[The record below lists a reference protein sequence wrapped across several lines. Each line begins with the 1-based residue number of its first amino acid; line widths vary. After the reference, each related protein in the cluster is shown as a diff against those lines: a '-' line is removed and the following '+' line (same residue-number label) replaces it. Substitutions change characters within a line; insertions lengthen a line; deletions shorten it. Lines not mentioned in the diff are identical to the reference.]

1 MNRFNPFHLF
11 TSDLLDAFVASGKKY
26 FVRQTFDRGKTIS
39 DDPFLKSCLIIT
51 HYDSLTTAMD
61 HLGAISYDTHRF
73 LYNWE
78 ETAHRQRLRIAAAG
92 PEGYKIFAAVLKPG
106 WDRPVD
112 GVLKKKLRQ
121 YIEKLG
127 WKPGRDEG
135 VRTNY
140 EMQFGELY
148 IRIKY
153 GGREA
158 KVKFEEI
165 ENCS

>member
-1 MNRFNPFHLF
+1 MKPFNPFYPF
-11 TSDLLDAFVASGKKY
+11 TPDLLDAFVAAGKIF
-26 FVRQTFDRGKTIS
+26 FVRQQFARGCY
-39 DDPFLKSCLIIT
+39 DPVQQGRCFLFS

-61 HLGAISYDTHRF
+61 HFGAISYDRYRYLYCWENAEHRI
-73 LYNWE
+73 
-78 ETAHRQRLRIAAAG
+78 RLKTAAAG
-92 PEGYKIFAAVLKPG
+92 PEGYLVFASVLKPG

-112 GVLKKKLRQ
+112 GVLKKKLRA

>member
-1 MNRFNPFHLF
+1 MKLFNPFYPF
-11 TSDLLDAFVASGKKY
+11 TADLLDAFVAAGKIFY
-26 FVRQTFDRGKTIS
+26 VRQHFPRGGQNS
-39 DDPFLKSCLIIT
+39 RCFLFS

-61 HLGAISYDTHRF
+61 HYGAISHDRYRF
-73 LYNWE
+73 LYCWE
-78 ETAHRQRLRIAAAG
+78 KAEHRERLKAAAAEPAG
-92 PEGYKIFAAVLKPG
+92 FQIFASVLKPG

-112 GVLKKKLRQ
+112 GALKKKLRL
-121 YIEKLG
+121 YIEQLG